1 MNDGHNAALEKIPQ
15 IQIDFQVHLEYVSD
29 STLDMHFM
37 HEFMCMCYLSIS
49 STIMH
54 LLHVCVCVNRQFLH
68 FYTFMEM
75 ASVIADIQC
84 EIERNFECYSKSQT
98 RILIQS
104 ASILCMW
111 AYTDQKKILKSE
123 KFDFIQQTASKL
135 PYRMNYV
142 HYICVLLASFF
153 FCVAPVCHVLA
164 IVLHFVAKL

>member
-37 HEFMCMCYLSIS
+37 HEFMCLCYLSIS

-54 LLHVCVCVNRQFLH
+54 LLHVCVCESTIFAFLYIYGNG
-68 FYTFMEM
+68 FCNSWYPMRDRTKFRMLFK
-75 ASVIADIQC
+75 IT
-84 EIERNFECYSKSQT
+84 NW
-98 RILIQS
+98 ILIQS

-111 AYTDQKKILKSE
+111 AYTNQKNIEIGKIWFYTANGIKIT
-123 KFDFIQQTASKL
+123 IQNELRALYLCAS
-135 PYRMNYV
+135 RF
-142 HYICVLLASFF
+142 FF

>member
-37 HEFMCMCYLSIS
+37 HEFMCLCYLSIS

-98 RILIQS
+98 EFLFNQ
-104 ASILCMW
+104 LPFYVCEH
-111 AYTDQKKILKSE
+111 TQTKKILKSE

-153 FCVAPVCHVLA
+153 FVLLRFA
-164 IVLHFVAKL
+164 TFLP